1 MKGAFISTHKC
12 TKHVFFSVEAE
23 KKCPPFPPDAFLFLQ
38 NTEISGKIGKNIIRK
53 VFDIHDTC
61 ICHGNICRSPMAEY
75 LFRDMVEKR
84 GLSAQFHIAS
94 AATSREEIGNGV
106 YPPAKR
112 KLASVGISCTM
123 HHARQVTKEDYAA
136 YDYLLVAERYN
147 IPNLMRQIKEDSD
160 HKVYRLLDFSSRPRD
175 IADPWYTGD
184 FDITYHDITEGL
196 EGFLAYLKKE
206 NKL

>member
-1 MKGAFISTHKC
+1 MI
-12 TKHVFFSVEAE
+12 HV
-23 KKCPPFPPDAFLFLQ
+23 LF
-38 NTEISGKIGKNIIRK
+38 
-53 VFDIHDTC
+53 

-147 IPNLMRQIKEDSD
+147 IPNLMRQIKEDPD

-175 IADPWYTGD
+175 IADPG
-184 FDITYHDITEGL
+184 IQEISISRYHDIAEGL

>member
-1 MKGAFISTHKC
+1 MI
-12 TKHVFFSVEAE
+12 HV
-23 KKCPPFPPDAFLFLQ
+23 LF
-38 NTEISGKIGKNIIRK
+38 
-53 VFDIHDTC
+53 

-94 AATSREEIGNGV
+94 
-106 YPPAKR
+106 
-112 KLASVGISCTM
+112 VGISCNM
-123 HHARQVTKEDYAA
+123 HHARQVTKEDYTA

-147 IPNLMRQIKEDSD
+147 IPNLMRQIKEDPD

-184 FDITYHDITEGL
+184 FDITYHDIIEGL
-196 EGFLAYLKKE
+196 EGFLAYLQKE
-206 NKL
+206 GKL

>member
-1 MKGAFISTHKC
+1 MIR
-12 TKHVFFSVEAE
+12 V
-23 KKCPPFPPDAFLFLQ
+23 LF
-38 NTEISGKIGKNIIRK
+38 
-53 VFDIHDTC
+53 

-75 LFRDMVEKR
+75 LFRDMVQKK
-84 GLSAQFHIAS
+84 GLSDLFHIAS

-112 KLASVGISCTM
+112 KLASVGISCNM
-123 HHARQVTKEDYAA
+123 HHARQVTKADYNA

-160 HKVYRLLDFSSRPRD
+160 HKVYRLLDFSAHPRD

-184 FDITYHDITEGL
+184 FDTTYDDIMEGL
-196 EGFLAYLKKE
+196 EAFLEHLKKE
-206 NKL
+206 GNL